1 MPETSYT
8 TRGSQYGP
16 VPLGGHSP
24 RQASTLTG
32 KPIRGGNVGN
42 LGLVFLKGLLTY
54 EGYL

>member
-1 MPETSYT
+1 MPETAYT
-8 TRGSQYGP
+8 TRGYQYGP